1 MSARRWTCV
10 ALLAAA
16 AAAAVVMAGPALLD
30 WRARHLLPA
39 AGTAALPLRVAV
51 LACLVYLVVINVLDG
66 IFVLVAVRENDAR
79 LRESRA
85 EDYRTIATSRFTI
98 PVSVVAPMHN
108 EAVLARPVVDSLL
121 ALDYPEFEVIVVNDG
136 STDETLEILRG
147 EYGLEP
153 VARFPRKVFETGTVV
168 GVYRSATHARLTVVD
183 KESRGAKADALNC
196 GLNHAR
202 YRYVCSVDGDT
213 IYEPDAL
220 LRSMRPVLRDP
231 ARVIAV
237 TSQIVVSAYPEDSS
251 AGALVRSPLIL
262 KFQHLEYLRAFL
274 NDRLAWSRLNFM
286 HCMSGAFMLCR
297 RDALEEAGGFSNDFS
312 CEDIELTF
320 RLHERFLRLGRP
332 YRIVALPE
340 PVGRTEGPTR
350 LSSLIL
356 QRSRW
361 QRVMV
366 ETAWHYRRMFLN
378 PRYGRLGLLGMPFL
392 VVSEVLAP
400 FVEVLALAT
409 LAVAALFGL
418 VVWSEWAL
426 LLGVMS
432 FANAALTV
440 AAIGLDDV
448 GTRAYRLRDLAVLM
462 LLAPLEIV
470 LYKPP
475 LFWAH
480 LQGLVGFFR
489 GDKRWIRFDRNERTA
504 LQTSV

>member
-1 MSARRWTCV
+1 
-10 ALLAAA
+10 
-16 AAAAVVMAGPALLD
+16 
-30 WRARHLLPA
+30 
-39 AGTAALPLRVAV
+39 
-51 LACLVYLVVINVLDG
+51 
-66 IFVLVAVRENDAR
+66 
-79 LRESRA
+79 
-85 EDYRTIATSRFTI
+85 
-98 PVSVVAPMHN
+98 
-108 EAVLARPVVDSLL
+108 
-121 ALDYPEFEVIVVNDG
+121 
-136 STDETLEILRG
+136 
-147 EYGLEP
+147 
-153 VARFPRKVFETGTVV
+153 
-168 GVYRSATHARLTVVD
+168 
-183 KESRGAKADALNC
+183 
-196 GLNHAR
+196 
-202 YRYVCSVDGDT
+202 
-213 IYEPDAL
+213 
-220 LRSMRPVLRDP
+220 
-231 ARVIAV
+231 
-237 TSQIVVSAYPEDSS
+237 
-251 AGALVRSPLIL
+251 
-262 KFQHLEYLRAFL
+262 
-274 NDRLAWSRLNFM
+274 
-286 HCMSGAFMLCR
+286 
-297 RDALEEAGGFSNDFS
+297 
-312 CEDIELTF
+312 
-320 RLHERFLRLGRP
+320 
-332 YRIVALPE
+332 
-340 PVGRTEGPTR
+340 
-350 LSSLIL
+350 
-356 QRSRW
+356 
-361 QRVMV
+361 MV